1 MWVLCSKFCNAT
13 ITNFVFLAPKNSHV
27 HRLRH
32 VLILGL
38 SCWFMRFGILLDI
51 HHSFMISSIVLG
63 ASYVGIVSCVSCP
76 TCLYQCLLYDECPE
90 AHEFSRVMFWLQ
102 CAMSKRR
109 CSPFM
114 TNLVSQLYMPMFMY
128 THPYSQ
134 NAKVAQSMSQCH
146 TWSIMY
152 NMFDS
157 ERSTH
162 TSLSIISD

>member
-102 CAMSKRR
+102 CAMSKVL
-109 CSPFM
+109 CSFLNSRPFSHPQLCIPM
-114 TNLVSQLYMPMFMY
+114 LVFSTCMY
-128 THPYSQ
+128 RYINYGYIWQ
-134 NAKVAQSMSQCH
+134 E
-146 TWSIMY
+146 
-152 NMFDS
+152 F
-157 ERSTH
+157 
-162 TSLSIISD
+162 